1 MTDLHRTWR
10 ATFTRRWHSNPDL
23 CQTHDPVGAHSARVA
38 LIMLALWPD
47 TSREAIV
54 AALMHDLAE
63 SVVGD
68 LPPAGKS
75 MLANA
80 ATAERLIATQNGW
93 HIALK
98 DVDATRL
105 RFADQLDAFMWADH
119 HRATDTDEWHD
130 AREMLVYQAERLG
143 VRKKLEDIL

>member
-1 MTDLHRTWR
+1 MNLQSTWL
-10 ATFTRRWHSNPDL
+10 ATATRRWHSNPHL
-23 CQTHDPVGAHSARVA
+23 CHTVDPVGLHSSRVA

-143 VRKKLEDIL
+143 VRAKLEGVI

>member
-1 MTDLHRTWR
+1 MNLKTTWE
-10 ATFTRRWHSNPDL
+10 ATATRRWHSNSRL
-23 CQTHDPVGAHSARVA
+23 CHTVDPVGLHSARVA

-75 MLANA
+75 MLASA
-80 ATAERLIATQNGW
+80 STAERLIAVQNGW
-93 HIALK
+93 HVPLK

-105 RFADQLDAFMWADH
+105 RFADRLDAYLWAMH
-119 HRATDTDEWHD
+119 HRAPDNGDWAD
-130 AREMLVYQAERLG
+130 AREWLIWSADRLG
-143 VRKKLEDIL
+143 IRDKLEDVL